1 MNGVESTGSA
11 GFTNRVPPV
20 TGTENGRPTSNQEWK
35 RVGMEGAMKLSGD
48 FIKEVMMEVG
58 FVDIH
63 ASSTDK
69 IEAFVRHTSQQEQG
83 VEVSLDPVA
92 AAEMAALTGAQ
103 LQQDANLALRIL
115 ARVDPARAAALLK

>member
-1 MNGVESTGSA
+1 
-11 GFTNRVPPV
+11 
-20 TGTENGRPTSNQEWK
+20 
-35 RVGMEGAMKLSGD
+35 MKLSGD